1 MKVLY
6 LIDTLAVGGAERS
19 LLDITS
25 RFESVQPVMCHL
37 YTGDALKPAFET
49 AGVRVISLNID
60 KKYGFGEAV
69 RRFRAVVE
77 QEKPDLIHATLFR
90 SEVVARLVA
99 AWTGVPLVGSFVN
112 DSYAASRWEGLATPQ
127 KVKIDQPV

>member
-1 MKVLY
+1 MYKVLY

-37 YTGDALKPAFET
+37 YTGDALKPTFET
-49 AGVRVISLNID
+49 AGVRVTSLNIN

-69 RRFRAVVE
+69 RRLTGGLKTV
-77 QEKPDLIHATLFR
+77 K
-90 SEVVARLVA
+90 SENAYR
-99 AWTGVPLVGSFVN
+99 
-112 DSYAASRWEGLATPQ
+112 
-127 KVKIDQPV
+127 